1 MMAALQCRLLGT
13 EGFMNNVISVVMYCI
28 SSDVSVINY
37 DNIIKLVCIP
47 LSLCIFIIH
56 VSKFDKA
63 MFFSAVPVLFLLFQK
78 KITLCLGD

>member
-37 DNIIKLVCIP
+37 DNIIKPVCFP
-47 LSLCIFIIH
+47 LSLWAFLSFMSLSLTKLC
-56 VSKFDKA
+56 SYL
-63 MFFSAVPVLFLLFQK
+63 LFLYYSYCLK
-78 KITLCLGD
+78 KNHMFR